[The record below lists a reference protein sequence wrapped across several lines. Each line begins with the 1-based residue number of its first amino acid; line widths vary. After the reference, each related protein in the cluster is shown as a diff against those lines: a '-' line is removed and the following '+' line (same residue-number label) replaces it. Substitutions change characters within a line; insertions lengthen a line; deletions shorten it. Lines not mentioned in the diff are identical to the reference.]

1 MENTQELYKTAK
13 DLNNNTSAI
22 SDQEYQKQISQDTLP
37 MLIEIECL
45 LNNYLENFKEFEEED
60 EDLFTKVQKDI
71 K

>member
-1 MENTQELYKTAK
+1 MENSQELYKTAK

>member
-1 MENTQELYKTAK
+1 
-13 DLNNNTSAI
+13 
-22 SDQEYQKQISQDTLP
+22 